1 MLTIADISRQ
11 ERAERKFVRAK
22 HIYIDMAGGDLIA
35 GIILSE
41 VAYWSLV
48 PKKTGE
54 SRLRRVR
61 ESKGKDHL
69 WLACPRS
76 SWWER
81 SRLTIRQLDRGMKH
95 LEKLGLVKV
104 EHFDFRGQST
114 LHVRLID
121 DAFTNAYN
129 ACMEADCST
138 PMKRKPRGKSAPKL
152 VEGVSLIREGVS
164 LIRDTDLLIREGVSL
179 NGEALD
185 LIVPIVPSSSNPN
198 GCAAPP
204 AAADDLSPIG
214 EFLDLDQDPA
224 LADFF
229 ADATPAAVIAPE
241 PNPVPEMPAPPVE
254 VKAETPKVVAPDYA
268 DRVLMQAAVRYY
280 FDMKREPSRSSDWSH
295 INKMVNFFRGSLKG
309 KDEWANNQPSDGPLN
324 ALEVIGLRL
333 WFCRKFEE
341 DVTVPS
347 KPATI
352 ANYIPQFRMSEEYD
366 QACKAAIKRLS
377 AMVPAEAMPAEPE
390 KPRYPKSKLE
400 QWGELPSEDAPEN
413 PPIPMLEGESFNDWK
428 LRMYAHIAAGMGVDM
443 NGRPLDMAPKQSA
456 QGGM

>member
-1 MLTIADISRQ
+1 MLTNTDIGRIEQS
-11 ERAERKFVRAK
+11 ERKFVRLK
-22 HIYIDMAGGDLIA
+22 HIYIDMAGGDMIA
-35 GIILSE
+35 GAVLSE
-41 VAYWSLV
+41 IAYWSLV

-54 SRLRRVR
+54 SRLRKIPGQK
-61 ESKGKDHL
+61 EL
-69 WLACPRS
+69 WLACPRK

-81 SRLTIRQLDRGMKH
+81 SRIPIRQFDRAAAK
-95 LEKLGLVKV
+95 LVKLGLIEVQ
-104 EHFDFRGQST
+104 HFMYRGQET
-114 LHVRLID
+114 VHARLVAD
-121 DAFTNAYN
+121 TFNQVYN
-129 ACMEADCST
+129 AQLEAISA
-138 PMKRKPRGKSAPKL
+138 PPKAKRRGKSAG
-152 VEGVSLIREGVS
+152 EGVSPNRDTVS
-164 LIRDTDLLIREGVSL
+164 LIRDTTSLNRDTQSLIREP
-179 NGEALD
+179 LD
-185 LIVPIVPSSSNPN
+185 LRVPIVPSSSSPN
-198 GCAAPP
+198 GGAAPS
-204 AAADDLSPIG
+204 AAADAVSPVG
-214 EFLDLDQDPA
+214 EFLDLDQDSA

-229 ADATPAAVIAPE
+229 ADADPVAVTEPD
-241 PNPVPEMPAPPVE
+241 PNPVPEIPAPPVKAE
-254 VKAETPKVVAPDYA
+254 PVKAVAPDYA

-280 FDMKREPSRSSDWSH
+280 FDMKREPSRPSDWSH

-324 ALEVIGLRL
+324 ALEVIGLRM

-366 QACKAAIKRLS
+366 QACRAAIKRLS

-400 QWGELPSEDAPEN
+400 EWGELPPEDAPEN

-428 LRMYAHIAAGMGVDM
+428 LRMYAHIASGMGVDM
-443 NGRPLDMAPKQSA
+443 NGRPLDMGPKQSA

>member
-1 MLTIADISRQ
+1 MLTNTDIGRIEQS
-11 ERAERKFVRAK
+11 ERRFVRLK
-22 HIYIDMAGGDLIA
+22 HIYIDMAGGDMIA
-35 GIILSE
+35 GAVLSE
-41 VAYWSLV
+41 IAYWSLV

-54 SRLRRVR
+54 SRLRKI
-61 ESKGKDHL
+61 KGQEHL
-69 WLACPRS
+69 WLACPRK

-81 SRLTIRQLDRGMKH
+81 SRIAPRQFDRAVAR
-95 LEKLGLVKV
+95 LVKLGLIQV
-104 EHFDFRGQST
+104 ERFQYRGQET
-114 LHVRLID
+114 VHARLVAD
-121 DAFTNAYN
+121 VFNQVYN
-129 ACMEADCST
+129 ANLEGLLT
-138 PMKRKPRGKSAPKL
+138 PPKL
-152 VEGVSLIREGVS
+152 KNVTASVKRGVSLISEGVS
-164 LIRDTDLLIREGVSL
+164 PNGYTPSPNGDTDSPI
-179 NGEALD
+179 GEPLD
-185 LIVPIVPSSSNPN
+185 LRVPSRTPSSSNPT

-204 AAADDLSPIG
+204 AAADGVSPVG

-229 ADATPAAVIAPE
+229 ADADPVPVTE
-241 PNPVPEMPAPPVE
+241 PDPHPVPEIPAPPVKAE
-254 VKAETPKVVAPDYA
+254 PVKAVAPDYA

-324 ALEVIGLRL
+324 ALEVIGLRM

-366 QACKAAIKRLS
+366 QACRAAIKRLS

-400 QWGELPSEDAPEN
+400 EWGELPPEDAPEN

-428 LRMYAHIAAGMGVDM
+428 LRMYAHIASGMGVDM
-443 NGRPLDMAPKQSA
+443 NGRPLDMGPKQSA